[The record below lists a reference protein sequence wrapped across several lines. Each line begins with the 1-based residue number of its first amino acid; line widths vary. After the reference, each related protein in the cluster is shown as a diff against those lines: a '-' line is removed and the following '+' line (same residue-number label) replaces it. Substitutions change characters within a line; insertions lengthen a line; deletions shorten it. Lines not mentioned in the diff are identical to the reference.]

1 MTSRRRYVIE
11 NCHHFYFLR
20 CALVQSTIPENLVK
34 ISQQTKK
41 FIGLQVGWWGGWGGG
56 GGGVGVIKRCFLYT
70 TTWRCSVFLTAA
82 LIV

>member
-1 MTSRRRYVIE
+1 MTSRRRHVIE
-11 NCHHFYFLR
+11 IGHHFYFLP
-20 CALVQSTIPENLVK
+20 CALVQSIIPPNLVK

-41 FIGLQVGWWGGWGGG
+41 FIGLQILWWGGWGVVG
-56 GGGVGVIKRCFLYT
+56 GVIKRCFLYT